1 MISDE
6 IRNRTEAKSDI
17 QKSKNNSRNKK
28 VEIPEIEKKELW
40 APHSLDGF
48 NET

>member
-28 VEIPEIEKKELW
+28 AKNTRIKKRETP
-40 APHSLDGF
+40 APREAFDHM
-48 NET
+48 NT